1 MGKLNSEIWEGSMN
15 ISAILHL
22 ERLITKLNLMIILAR
37 EAMGGARIRLEF
49 ASPLQ
54 LRRMMQKISMSL
66 TFNSMIGFCQCT
78 TAFLFRKTNRLIQQ
92 PFGLMLNHTQHIHG
106 MVLLTYRTGLRT
118 QFLSAERTTQMHK
131 LLH

>member
-1 MGKLNSEIWEGSMN
+1 MN